1 VVMGS
6 WRPGG
11 GDAAPAEGCLAVLRA
26 G

>member
-1 VVMGS
+1 MGS